1 MDRTD
6 SGADTALKT
15 RVHEF
20 IYNFH
25 QGSEYIQ
32 GVGWDGGSK
41 APRDEGKGIHT
52 SPSAISCPHFLRS
65 HTLLFCHSHFRLLR
79 SSSHCRT
86 QGSRNK
92 VHKLVLVRF
101 LYTETSI
108 NTSHKYTATKNLIKM
123 GLHKLRLFNSSAMRR
138 SRPQIVAKETGLISS
153 RKWQSEQVCGPKAG
167 AQ

>member
-52 SPSAISCPHFLRS
+52 HLLQQSHVHTSSA
-65 HTLLFCHSHFRLLR
+65 HTH
-79 SSSHCRT
+79 SSSATHTFASYAPAHTAALRDLGTRFTNWSWSVFYIQKRVLIRARNT
-86 QGSRNK
+86 QQAKIRLRWGCTNSGC
-92 VHKLVLVRF
+92 
-101 LYTETSI
+101 S
-108 NTSHKYTATKNLIKM
+108 TAL
-123 GLHKLRLFNSSAMRR
+123 L
-138 SRPQIVAKETGLISS
+138 
-153 RKWQSEQVCGPKAG
+153 
-167 AQ
+167 

>member
-25 QGSEYIQ
+25 QGSEYLQ

-52 SPSAISCPHFLRS
+52 HLLQQSHVHTSSA
-65 HTLLFCHSHFRLLR
+65 HTH
-79 SSSHCRT
+79 SSSATHT
-86 QGSRNK
+86 
-92 VHKLVLVRF
+92 F
-101 LYTETSI
+101 LPLTLQLTLPHS
-108 NTSHKYTATKNLIKM
+108 
-123 GLHKLRLFNSSAMRR
+123 G
-138 SRPQIVAKETGLISS
+138 ISS
-153 RKWQSEQVCGPKAG
+153 QTGPG
-167 AQ
+167 PFSIYRNEY